1 MKPYTAYRDRSL
13 SHGVALLLFWYRVK
27 EWKQSMLDVVITLSV
42 CIGAFVIENAMIE
55 HGA

>member
-1 MKPYTAYRDRSL
+1 MSL

-27 EWKQSMLDVVITLSV
+27 EWKQSILDVVITLSV
-42 CIGAFVIENAMIE
+42 CIGAFGIENATIE